1 MVKEIKKE
9 VEESATPPIEAKSK
23 LKSKKMLLI
32 IIGSILILG
41 IAGGAGWY
49 FTKGDK
55 HAEKS
60 EKKISKSSSSV
71 EPKFVPLEPF
81 TVNLQREAADQFL
94 QIGITLKILQ
104 PELEEKIKKNLPEI
118 RSRLLVLLSSKL
130 PSELT
135 NSKGKKKLAN
145 EIISETEIVLGLRT
159 AATIPNSNIHA
170 SAKSGATS
178 SVEAASSAKTSAAS
192 SVEAASQVEAN
203 SSEDTSVAEEG
214 TSTKPN
220 SEGDASIIEVLFTS
234 FIIQ

>member
-60 EKKISKSSSSV
+60 EKKISKSSSV
-71 EPKFVPLEPF
+71 EPKFVPLDPF

-135 NSKGKKKLAN
+135 NSNGKKKLAN

-159 AATIPNSNIHA
+159 APTIPNSNIHA

-178 SVEAASSAKTSAAS
+178 SVEAASSAKTGAAS

>member
-55 HAEKS
+55 HAEKN
-60 EKKISKSSSSV
+60 EKKISKSSSV
-71 EPKFVPLEPF
+71 EPKFVPLDPF

-135 NSKGKKKLAN
+135 NSNGKKKLAN

-159 AATIPNSNIHA
+159 APTIPNSNIHA
-170 SAKSGATS
+170 SAKTGATS
-178 SVEAASSAKTSAAS
+178 SVEAASSAKTGAAS

>member
-9 VEESATPPIEAKSK
+9 IDESATPPIEVKSK

-32 IIGSILILG
+32 IISSVLILG

-55 HAEKS
+55 HAEKN

-81 TVNLQREAADQFL
+81 TVNLQREVADQFL

-104 PELEEKIKKNLPEI
+104 PELEERIKKNLPEI
-118 RSRLLVLLSSKL
+118 RSRLLVLLSGKF

-135 NSKGKKKLAN
+135 SSIGKKKLAN
-145 EIISETEIVLGLRT
+145 EIIAETETVLGLRT
-159 AATIPNSNIHA
+159 APTLPDSIIPA
-170 SAKSGATS
+170 
-178 SVEAASSAKTSAAS
+178 SAKTSAAS
-192 SVEAASQVEAN
+192 SVEAASQVEAT
-203 SSEDTSVAEEG
+203 SSEETADAAEG
-214 TSTKPN
+214 TPTKPN
-220 SEGDASIIEVLFTS
+220 SEEGDRIVAVLFTS

>member
-60 EKKISKSSSSV
+60 EKKISKSSSV
-71 EPKFVPLEPF
+71 EPKFVPLDPF

-135 NSKGKKKLAN
+135 NSNGKKKLAN

-159 AATIPNSNIHA
+159 APTIPNSNIHA
-170 SAKSGATS
+170 SAKTGATS
-178 SVEAASSAKTSAAS
+178 SVEAASSAKTGAAS